1 MSDWPGRTDA
11 LSSIAAAATS
21 ARSRRALKA
30 WAGQLLA
37 LAAGV
42 AAALA
47 QPPFGCLPGIMGYGL
62 LLYVLDAAPMDRP
75 LRAAVFRGWMA
86 GFGYLLVSVW
96 WIAEAFLVDAA
107 NRGWQGPF
115 AVAFTAGG
123 VGLFWGGAGLVY
135 KGLTL
140 RTSGGAFRIL
150 IFAAVL
156 SLFEWLRGHVLTGF
170 PWDLPGETWRAGS
183 ALSQTAALVGAYGL
197 TFITV
202 AIGASVVVLAPYIS
216 AVINAASFPPLR
228 SGGGGPREAWWRR
241 RGLPMPPP
249 SRRWRGAPP
258 PPLRRGGAE
267 VLLVLVLAL
276 AVLAGLW
283 GFGAY
288 RLSQPAPPDTAV
300 RLRIVQPGLSE
311 EATWTTPML
320 VARYQRFM
328 DLTSQPARPTPDVVI
343 WPEGA
348 IPYTFNDYLAPGTW
362 TVDALEQALRPRQI
376 LLAGGL
382 RTTPGPAGA
391 LYYNTLLAL
400 RRTPD
405 GLATLA
411 RYDKFRLVPFGEFV
425 PLGPLFAR
433 VGLGPLVQVGEP
445 FTPGPRPA
453 PIQVDGLPRVQ
464 PLICYEILF
473 PGLATER
480 GGRAAWIVNV
490 SDDAWF
496 GRTSGP
502 WQHLNMAGYRAIEQ
516 GLPIARSTP
525 TGVSAIIDAY
535 GRTRASLGL
544 GQAGVIDARLPAAL
558 PPTLYSRWGDVPVLI
573 AIAAIIAT
581 AIALR
586 VRIRQGHAV

>member
-1 MSDWPGRTDA
+1 MSQDA
-11 LSSIAAAATS
+11 VAATS
-21 ARSRRALKA
+21 ALERRAIKA

-47 QPPFGCLPGIMGYGL
+47 QPPFGLLPGLFGYGL
-62 LLYVLDAAPMDRP
+62 LLYVLDAAPVARP
-75 LRAAVFRGWMA
+75 LRAAFFRGWMA

-107 NRGWQGPF
+107 TRGWQGPF

-135 KGLTL
+135 KWLVPPTVW
-140 RTSGGAFRIL
+140 GAYRVL

-156 SLFEWLRGHVLTGF
+156 SLFEWLRGHVLSGF

-183 ALSQTAALVGAYGL
+183 AMSQTASLVGAYGL
-197 TFITV
+197 TLITI
-202 AIGASVVVLAPYIS
+202 AIGASVVVLS
-216 AVINAASFPPLR
+216 GRDGFR
-228 SGGGGPREAWWRR
+228 SR
-241 RGLPMPPP
+241 LT
-249 SRRWRGAPP
+249 
-258 PPLRRGGAE
+258 
-267 VLLVLVLAL
+267 VLGLAL
-276 AVLAGLW
+276 VTLAGLW
-283 GFGAY
+283 SLGAW
-288 RLSQPAPPDTAV
+288 RLCRPGPPDTAV
-300 RLRIVQPGLSE
+300 HLRVVQPGLGE

-320 VARYQRFM
+320 TARYQRFM
-328 DLTSQPARPTPDVVI
+328 DLTAQPARQRPDVVI

-362 TVDALEQALRPRQI
+362 TLEALEQALHPGQV
-376 LLAGGL
+376 LLAGGM
-382 RTTPGPAGA
+382 RTAPGSART

-405 GLATLA
+405 GLTALA
-411 RYDKFRLVPFGEFV
+411 SYDKFRLVPFGEFV
-425 PLGPLFAR
+425 PLAPLFTR
-433 VGLGPLVQVGEP
+433 LGLGPLVQVGEP

-453 PIQVDGLPRVQ
+453 PITVDGLPRVQ

-502 WQHLNMAGYRAIEQ
+502 LQHLNMAGYRAIEQ
-516 GLPIARSTP
+516 GLPVVRSTP
-525 TGVSAIIDAY
+525 TGVSAIIDAE

-544 GQAGVIDARLPAAL
+544 GRVGVIDGLLPAAL
-558 PPTLYSRWGDVPVLI
+558 PPTLYSRWGDLPFLVV
-573 AIAAIIAT
+573 IAAVILVA
-581 AIALR
+581 AIRRSLASDFRLWKR
-586 VRIRQGHAV
+586 HAI

>member
-1 MSDWPGRTDA
+1 MG
-11 LSSIAAAATS
+11 
-21 ARSRRALKA
+21 A
-30 WAGQLLA
+30 WTGQLLA
-37 LAAGV
+37 LAAGM

-47 QPPFGCLPGIMGYGL
+47 QPPFGFLPGL
-62 LLYVLDAAPMDRP
+62 LGNAVFLYVLDATPTARP
-75 LRAAVFRGWMA
+75 LRAAFFRGWMA

-123 VGLFWGGAGLVY
+123 IGLFWGGAGLVY

-140 RTSGGAFRIL
+140 RTFGGGSRVL

-156 SLFEWLRGHVLTGF
+156 SLFEWLRGHVLSGF

-183 ALSQTAALVGAYGL
+183 ALSQTASLVGAYGL

-202 AIGASVVVLAPYIS
+202 AIGASGVVLAPFIPAIANTDS
-216 AVINAASFPPLR
+216 SPPLR
-228 SGGGGPREAWWRR
+228 SG
-241 RGLPMPPP
+241 RGE
-249 SRRWRGAPP
+249 
-258 PPLRRGGAE
+258 E
-267 VLLVLVLAL
+267 VLITLTLAAATL
-276 AVLAGLW
+276 ASLW
-283 GFGAY
+283 TFGAW
-288 RLSQPAPPDTAV
+288 RLSRPAPPDTAV
-300 RLRIVQPGLSE
+300 HLRVVQPGLGE
-311 EATWTTPML
+311 EASWTTPML
-320 VARYQRFM
+320 TARYQRFM
-328 DLTSQPARPTPDVVI
+328 DLTSQPARQRPDVVI

-362 TVDALEQALRPRQI
+362 TLGALEQALRPGQV
-376 LLAGGL
+376 LLAGGM
-382 RTTPGPAGA
+382 RTAPGPRRT

-400 RRTPD
+400 RRTSD
-405 GLATLA
+405 GLAALA
-411 RYDKFRLVPFGEFV
+411 SYDKFRLVPFGEFV
-425 PLGPLFAR
+425 PLAPLFSM

-453 PIQVDGLPRVQ
+453 PITVDGLPRVQ

-502 WQHLNMAGYRAIEQ
+502 LQHLNMAGYRAIEQ
-516 GLPIARSTP
+516 GLPIVRSTP

-544 GQAGVIDARLPAAL
+544 GQAGVIDGLLPAAL
-558 PPTLYSRWGDVPVLI
+558 PPTPYSRWGDLPFLAVVAAVIL
-573 AIAAIIAT
+573 AAAIRLG
-581 AIALR
+581 LR
-586 VRIRQGHAV
+586 LRQRNAV

>member
-1 MSDWPGRTDA
+1 MSDWPGRTDV
-11 LSSIAAAATS
+11 LSSIAAAATP
-21 ARSRRALKA
+21 APSRRALNA
-30 WAGQLLA
+30 RTGQLLA
-37 LAAGV
+37 LAAGL

-47 QPPFGCLPGIMGYGL
+47 QPPFGFLPGIMGYGL
-62 LLYVLDAAPMDRP
+62 LLYVLDAAPTDRP
-75 LRAAVFRGWMA
+75 LRAAFFRGWMA

-123 VGLFWGGAGLVY
+123 IGLFWGGAGLVY
-135 KGLTL
+135 TALAP
-140 RTSGGAFRIL
+140 RTFGVGARVL
-150 IFAAVL
+150 VFAAAL
-156 SLFEWLRGHVLTGF
+156 SLFEWLRGHVLSGF

-183 ALSQTAALVGAYGL
+183 ALSQTASLVGAYGL

-202 AIGASVVVLAPYIS
+202 AIGASVVVLAPFPSHFSS
-216 AVINAASFPPLR
+216 AFLGLVPRTELSSASAPDGAQAPR
-228 SGGGGPREAWWRR
+228 QRKTRPSGQA
-241 RGLPMPPP
+241 RGKRNLWSVSVVP
-249 SRRWRGAPP
+249 
-258 PPLRRGGAE
+258 
-267 VLLVLVLAL
+267 LAL
-276 AVLAGLW
+276 ALATLASLW
-283 GFGAY
+283 TFGAY
-288 RLSQPAPPDTAV
+288 RLSQPPPPDTAV
-300 RLRIVQPGLSE
+300 RVRIVQPGLGE

-328 DLTSQPARPTPDVVI
+328 DLTSQPARPTPDVVV

-348 IPYTFNDYLAPGTW
+348 IPYTFNDYLARGTW
-362 TVDALEQALRPRQI
+362 TLDALERALRPGQI

-382 RTTPGPAGA
+382 RTAPGPGGA

-405 GLATLA
+405 GVAALAS
-411 RYDKFRLVPFGEFV
+411 YDKFRLVPFGEFV
-425 PLGPLFAR
+425 PLAPLFAR

-453 PIQVDGLPRVQ
+453 PIVVDGLPRVQ

-502 WQHLNMAGYRAIEQ
+502 LQHLNMAGYRAIEQ
-516 GLPIARSTP
+516 GLPIVRSTP
-525 TGVSAIIDAY
+525 TGVSAIIDGD

-558 PPTLYSRWGDVPVLI
+558 PPTLYSRWGDLPVLAAMAVVLLA
-573 AIAAIIAT
+573 AIAGRLT
-581 AIALR
+581 SG
-586 VRIRQGHAV
+586 VRLRQGHTV

>member
-1 MSDWPGRTDA
+1 MG
-11 LSSIAAAATS
+11 
-21 ARSRRALKA
+21 A
-30 WAGQLLA
+30 WTGQLLA

-42 AAALA
+42 ATALA
-47 QPPFGCLPGIMGYGL
+47 QPPFGFLPGLLGYAL
-62 LLYVLDAAPMDRP
+62 FLYVLDATPTARP
-75 LRAAVFRGWMA
+75 LRAAFFRGWMA

-123 VGLFWGGAGLVY
+123 IGLFWGGAGLVY

-140 RTSGGAFRIL
+140 RTFGDGSRIL

-156 SLFEWLRGHVLTGF
+156 SLFEWLRGHALSGF

-183 ALSQTAALVGAYGL
+183 AVSQTASLVGAYGL

-202 AIGASVVVLAPYIS
+202 AIGASAVVLGPPQFSSVLPGLVPGIPGATSEAPHGRQTS
-216 AVINAASFPPLR
+216 LH
-228 SGGGGPREAWWRR
+228 GPREQVRGKRKERR
-241 RGLPMPPP
+241 TRLIT
-249 SRRWRGAPP
+249 
-258 PPLRRGGAE
+258 LC
-267 VLLVLVLAL
+267 LAFATL
-276 AVLAGLW
+276 ASLW
-283 GFGAY
+283 AFGAW
-288 RLSQPAPPDTAV
+288 RLSRPAPPDTAV
-300 RLRIVQPGLSE
+300 RLRVVQPGLGE

-320 VARYQRFM
+320 TARYQRFM
-328 DLTSQPARPTPDVVI
+328 GLTSQPARQPPDVVI

-362 TVDALEQALRPRQI
+362 TLDALEQALQPGQV
-376 LLAGGL
+376 LLAGGM
-382 RTTPGPAGA
+382 RTAPGRSRT

-400 RRTPD
+400 RRTSD
-405 GLATLA
+405 GLTALA
-411 RYDKFRLVPFGEFV
+411 SYDKYRLVPFGEFV
-425 PLGPLFAR
+425 PLAPLFSM

-453 PIQVDGLPRVQ
+453 PITVDGLPRVQ

-502 WQHLNMAGYRAIEQ
+502 LQHLNMAGYRAIEQ
-516 GLPIARSTP
+516 GLPIVRSTP
-525 TGVSAIIDAY
+525 TGVSAMIDAY

-544 GQAGVIDARLPAAL
+544 GQAGVIDGMLPAAL
-558 PPTLYSRWGDVPVLI
+558 PPTPYSRWGDLPFLAAV
-573 AIAAIIAT
+573 AAIILAA
-581 AIALR
+581 AIRLGLR
-586 VRIRQGHAV
+586 LRQRNAV